1 MFRIL
6 AATALALPA
15 IAGVAQA
22 TPPQT
27 SMFLGTDTLTI
38 SKGLE
43 SLGYEVV
50 SIGVDESGAE
60 AEVRDGDYLYDV
72 TVDMASG
79 LIARVE
85 SDGDLDG
92 DV

>member
-6 AATALALPA
+6 YASALALPLMA
-15 IAGVAQA
+15 NAAMATALQA
-22 TPPQT
+22 N
-27 SMFLGTDTLTI
+27 MFLGTDTLSI

-43 SLGYEVV
+43 AFGYEVL

-60 AEVRDGDYLYDV
+60 VIIRWGEQLYDV
-72 TVDMASG
+72 TVDMSSG
-79 LIARVE
+79 LILRVDADE
-85 SDGDLDG
+85 DADG

>member
-6 AATALALPA
+6 LASALALPVL
-15 IAGVAQA
+15 AGAANA

-27 SMFLGTDTLTI
+27 SMFLGKDTLTI

-60 AEVRDGDYLYDV
+60 AEVRNGEHLYDV

-79 LIARVE
+79 LIIRVE
-85 SDGDLDG
+85 YDADLDG

>member
-6 AATALALPA
+6 FASAVALPLV
-15 IAGVAQA
+15 AGVAQA
-22 TPPQT
+22 STLQAN
-27 SMFLGTDTLTI
+27 MFLGTDTLTI

-43 SLGYEVV
+43 ALGFEVV

-60 AEVRDGDYLYDV
+60 AEVRNGDMLYDV
-72 TVDMASG
+72 TVDMESG
-79 LIARVE
+79 LILRV
-85 SDGDLDG
+85 DADNDQDG